1 MMSTSSSDTLKR
13 ERAAGR
19 RDARRERA
27 YGLVPAEEAEARAV
41 ARDRNGD
48 ALGAAYWIGYAGQV
62 REWQT
67 APVVAS

>member
-1 MMSTSSSDTLKR
+1 MSAGNDRLKR

-19 RDARRERA
+19 RDARRERD

-48 ALGAAYWIGYAGQV
+48 AIGAAYWLGYAGQV
-62 REWQT
+62 RQWET
-67 APVVAS
+67 TSGVTS